1 MSLDELISIE
11 RVELNATKERIRE
24 TYDITTLMLSK
35 LFREILLELRRD
47 IIPLLDVEIL
57 LFSLKSV
64 PFTNEVKG
72 LKLLESLKGC
82 LVNELYR
89 KSNEWTCKSFTIKLQ
104 ELMSLILYDYII
116 DGSIIVYRSNPT
128 EWDLRVSLI

>member
-82 LVNELYR
+82 LANELYG